1 MKLRTQLF
9 LFLCLFGLTP
19 LVAGVF
25 INTPL
30 VLDNIQFLHHEAH
43 LQNLRA
49 ELRDLDQHLASRNET
64 VRLLAKLP
72 EPGAFRTP
80 DGDDQDAIPL
90 ETARSRYANWLNDF
104 LRDQLDIVEIL
115 FLNRNAE
122 VQFWLKRDRNTLQL
136 KPGDGKPHAP
146 SHAFVEAGM
155 RLNPGGFLIGPI
167 SVDPSA
173 ILKDPRHFMMLRV
186 ISPIIG
192 YPPLST
198 ARPAGAGGRPVGS
211 VVINVDMGGLARA
224 FRDTYWVHNDGTYL
238 SYGKPAGAQLS
249 AFNDFPGLEQIFA
262 EGNFAL
268 WKKGDQQIIWAP
280 LFVTEQSGP
289 LWVGRRVDSN
299 PITEFRRTLETRI
312 LTIVLV
318 LIIIVFV
325 VARYVAVRAE
335 AFGQELTDNIAR
347 VLKGDEAVRFIRR
360 GPPELRELAENLSQ
374 LAEQH
379 AQKSQTLRNHAK
391 ELEESNR
398 YKSEFLANMSHEL
411 RTPLNSI
418 LLLSKL
424 SAERPVRSWSADQ
437 AKQARVIYQCANDL
451 AALID
456 NVLDLSRI
464 EARQTIFRIERLELP
479 DMLAELIELVR
490 PQFDAKG
497 ILLSLQIDQDA
508 PRFVVSDGDRIAQ
521 IMKNFLSN
529 AVKFTREGEV
539 RVKLS
544 RNAEAD
550 AAERPVM
557 LSVHDTGIGIPK
569 DKHEL
574 IFEAFK
580 QADGS
585 TRRRYGGSGLGLS
598 ISRELAQ
605 LMGGRI
611 GLVSE
616 EGRGSIFAL
625 FLPLVFEPAPAEALG
640 QESTDDAAA
649 VVEQQALPEADF
661 SAHRV
666 LVVDDEV
673 KNLLELVPVLERWG
687 LQVTAAGDG
696 AEALETLAED
706 NDFDLVLMD
715 IMMPGMG
722 GFDVIARLRA
732 RAKLREVPVVALI
745 TRADQLDRQACLARG
760 ADDVLIK
767 PVNPMELKDLLAD
780 YLKAPASSVGR
791 EGA

>member
-9 LFLCLFGLTP
+9 LFLCLFGLIP
-19 LVAGVF
+19 LLAGVF

-30 VLDNIQFLHHEAH
+30 VLGSIRFLHHEAH
-43 LQNLRA
+43 LQSLRA

-80 DGDDQDAIPL
+80 GDHDQDAIPL
-90 ETARSRYANWLNDF
+90 ETARSRYADWLNNF

-115 FLNRNAE
+115 FLNRSGD
-122 VQFWLKRDRNTLQL
+122 VQFWLERDRSTLQL
-136 KPGDGKPHAP
+136 MPGKGEPDVP
-146 SHAFVEAGM
+146 SQAFIEAGM
-155 RLNPGGFLIGPI
+155 RLNAGGFLIGPI
-167 SVDPSA
+167 SVDA
-173 ILKDPRHFMMLRV
+173 EAGLEDPRHFMMLRV

-192 YPPLST
+192 YSPSATPPS
-198 ARPAGAGGRPVGS
+198 ADGRTVGS
-211 VVINVDMGGLARA
+211 VVINVDVGGLARA
-224 FRDTYWVHNDGTYL
+224 FRDTYWVRNDGSYL
-238 SYGKPAGAQLS
+238 RYGKPADAQLT
-249 AFNDFPGLEQIFA
+249 AFRDFPGLEEIFA
-262 EGNFAL
+262 KGNFAL
-268 WKKGDQQIIWAP
+268 WRKGDQQVIWAP

-289 LWVGRRVDSN
+289 LWVGRRVDPN
-299 PITEFRRTLETRI
+299 PVTEFRRTLEVRI

-325 VARYVAVRAE
+325 VARWVAVRAE
-335 AFGQELTDNIAR
+335 GFGQELTDNIGR
-347 VLKGDEAVRFIRR
+347 VLKGDEAVRFSRR
-360 GPPELRELAENLSQ
+360 GPPELRKLAENLSA

-379 AQKSQTLRNHAK
+379 AQKSQALREHAR

-398 YKSEFLANMSHEL
+398 YKSEFLANVSHEL

-424 SAERPVRSWSADQ
+424 STERPIESGSADQ

-464 EARQTIFRIERLELP
+464 EARQTIFRTGQQALPSMLSELV
-479 DMLAELIELVR
+479 ELVR

-497 ILLSLQIDQDA
+497 IMLSLQIDQDA
-508 PRFVVSDGDRIAQ
+508 PRSIVADGDRVSQ
-521 IMKNFLSN
+521 IIKNFLSN
-529 AVKFTREGEV
+529 AVKFTSEGEV
-539 RVKLS
+539 QVRLS
-544 RNAEAD
+544 RSTEAD
-550 AAERPVM
+550 AEERPVM
-557 LSVHDTGIGIPK
+557 LSVRDTGIGIPR

-598 ISRELAQ
+598 ISRELAH

-611 GLVSE
+611 GLISE
-616 EGRGSIFAL
+616 EGYGSTFSL
-625 FLPLVFEPAPAEALG
+625 YLPLEFAPASAKAQREELEVAEA
-640 QESTDDAAA
+640 SS
-649 VVEQQALPEADF
+649 VERQPLPEADF
-661 SAHRV
+661 SPHRV

-673 KNLLELVPVLERWG
+673 KNLLELVMLLEHWG
-687 LQVTAAGDG
+687 LRVTAAGDG
-696 AEALETLAED
+696 AEALETLAAD
-706 NDFDLVLMD
+706 TDFDLVLMD
-715 IMMPGMG
+715 IMMPDMG
-722 GFDVIARLRA
+722 GFDTIARMRA
-732 RAKLREVPVVALI
+732 QLGEVPVVALV
-745 TRADQLDRQACLARG
+745 TRSDQLDRQACLARG
-760 ADDVLIK
+760 ADDVLTK

-780 YLKAPASSVGR
+780 YLKVPASSANTER
-791 EGA
+791 A